1 MYSCHTPEHCSLKSY
16 VSTSPNS
23 RRPCAQQ
30 RWSEASRRATGGA
43 VAGRSE
49 GHVRAELVTAR
60 CVPRACRVL
69 TCLTSSPVTC
79 IFIGH
84 SALFSSLRLLN
95 GIPDHALQR
104 SPHLSLKSY
113 MSVSSSSS
121 RPWRT
126 VTPVM
131 KPDGH
136 CIARWSTLL
145 PSLSKLRP
153 RMPVH
158 SPRACGS
165 ATTSAASTRRA
176 GILAASRSG

>member
-1 MYSCHTPEHCSLKSY
+1 M
-16 VSTSPNS
+16 
-23 RRPCAQQ
+23 RAACA
-30 RWSEASRRATGGA
+30 
-43 VAGRSE
+43 
-49 GHVRAELVTAR
+49 
-60 CVPRACRVL
+60 PRACRVL

-158 SPRACGS
+158 SPCAYCS

-176 GILAASRSG
+176 GICLPLEFG